1 MQQQQSTPREKK
13 PYVTPRLSTHGDV
26 AKLTQQLR
34 PPGPPGSGIEIV
46 FLNG

>member
-26 AKLTQQLR
+26 AKLTQG
-34 PPGPPGSGIEIV
+34 PGTDRSGSGIPIII
-46 FLNG
+46 LQG